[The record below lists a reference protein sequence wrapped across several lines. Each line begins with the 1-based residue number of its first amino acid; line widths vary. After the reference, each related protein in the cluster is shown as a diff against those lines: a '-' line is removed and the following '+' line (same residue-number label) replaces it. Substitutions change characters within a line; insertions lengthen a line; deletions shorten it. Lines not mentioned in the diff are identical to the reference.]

1 MLVTNFLS
9 SLISSE
15 DCVIVCVVMH
25 DRHQGLANNHNDEIN
40 NREYLLYAINPT
52 ARMEAHFASYED
64 FSSSLM
70 LLPFIDDSAI
80 GAKVCSHNP
89 PTPGNIDLEDVPLS
103 DDEVVIPDD
112 KQSKDTV
119 EDESS
124 DSILPEISEIVEEI
138 VVAVERGETDTD
150 SKEIS
155 KEDQSDEKAEPST
168 PKEAD
173 NTVKIPEDYV
183 LTKMKTSDNESE
195 IEELEHREFTE
206 LLTLLREA
214 SYPLSLV
221 FLPPNEI
228 VNVADSSREYGS
240 DDEEIEDPQSSDDDA
255 ENDSA
260 KANNPSV
267 DEAAKYAKHAAS
279 ELRGRLGRW
288 GSVAAIR
295 ASAAAAAEVAATR
308 ASAAA
313 EVAATRASQAASA
326 VQELREGRSKEEE
339 KKNQTDD
346 NDASTSEWLPK
357 VEPIS
362 DEETM
367 DSSSKN
373 SATLTCGGDNEDSE
387 SSNDQLT
394 PSNSQDDNEEQIEQG
409 SPGSCDNNDGS
420 EKADV
425 ETSSLASLRLK
436 QLETQLAEVHS
447 RLEVKNKALN
457 KLQQKLDASM
467 NERKKIEKESRQ
479 TKKDLEA
486 KNSKHDKTIATL
498 TEEVQIITKAL
509 TECEAELEE
518 RNKKIDNMV
527 AGNRDKALEHDKAIK
542 ALNNELS
549 VCKAAIEARDS
560 KVEALTESMTEL
572 KTKLAAQAEELSAV
586 ESLRNDL
593 TQTKTQSSTA
603 VQVIEKMKK
612 EESEF
617 QNELKEAK
625 GIVDELSKKYTVA
638 KAAATKSNTEAEK
651 IKADYRRLKMERNSL
666 KNKAESLQKEMNQ
679 IAKKSKNNQVDSAA
693 FDKLQQELQ
702 QLRLEHT
709 ELQRD
714 LDTERTEKRDL
725 KAALNASRL
734 AHQNPIINYQP
745 TAESE
750 GSPRTEEL
758 ERIISEMTEY
768 SSAQALQIETLRQIN
783 AALTEDIT
791 NTGSGDK

>member
-1 MLVTNFLS
+1 
-9 SLISSE
+9 
-15 DCVIVCVVMH
+15 
-25 DRHQGLANNHNDEIN
+25 
-40 NREYLLYAINPT
+40 
-52 ARMEAHFASYED
+52 MEAHFASYEE

-89 PTPGNIDLEDVPLS
+89 PTPEKNDLEDVSLS
-103 DDEVVIPDD
+103 DDEVVIPYD

-124 DSILPEISEIVEEI
+124 KSILPEISEIVEEI
-138 VVAVERGETDTD
+138 VVAVETGETDTD

-155 KEDQSDEKAEPST
+155 KEEDQPDENAKPST

-183 LTKMKTSDNESE
+183 LTKMKTNDNEIE

-240 DDEEIEDPQSSDDDA
+240 DDEEIADSQSSDDDA

-267 DEAAKYAKHAAS
+267 DEAAKYAKQAAS

-295 ASAAAAAEVAATR
+295 ASAA
-308 ASAAA
+308 AAA

-373 SATLTCGGDNEDSE
+373 SATLTCCGDNEDSE

-394 PSNSQDDNEEQIEQG
+394 PSNSQDDNEEQIEQV

-436 QLETQLAEVHS
+436 QLETQLAEVNS

-638 KAAATKSNTEAEK
+638 KAAATKSTTEADK

-714 LDTERTEKRDL
+714 IDTERTEKRDL

-750 GSPRTEEL
+750 GSPRAEEL

-791 NTGSGDK
+791 NTGSDHK

>member
-1 MLVTNFLS
+1 MLWPCPTT
-9 SLISSE
+9 SLLKVE
-15 DCVIVCVVMH
+15 RELKIV
-25 DRHQGLANNHNDEIN
+25 
-40 NREYLLYAINPT
+40 LLTPNPTT
-52 ARMEAHFASYED
+52 ARMEAHFASYEE

-70 LLPFIDDSAI
+70 LLPFIDHSAT
-80 GAKVCSHNP
+80 GAKVCSH
-89 PTPGNIDLEDVPLS
+89 TPLPKHRSLGVPKETASPADKEISKKIVEKNEPNENIS
-103 DDEVVIPDD
+103 
-112 KQSKDTV
+112 
-119 EDESS
+119 
-124 DSILPEISEIVEEI
+124 PEISNIVEEI
-138 VVAVERGETDTD
+138 IVAVEGGTNTDQPD
-150 SKEIS
+150 EEKVSSEICEHKEGV
-155 KEDQSDEKAEPST
+155 DAPDEKSEELAANTDADSST

-173 NTVKIPEDYV
+173 DIIQIPENYV
-183 LTKMKTSDNESE
+183 LTKMKTSDNEIE
-195 IEELEHREFTE
+195 VEELEHREFTE

-228 VNVADSSREYGS
+228 TSMADSSREYYES
-240 DDEEIEDPQSSDDDA
+240 DHEEMEDSQSSDDDA

-267 DEAAKYAKHAAS
+267 DEAAKYAKLAAS

-313 EVAATRASQAASA
+313 EVAATRASKAASA
-326 VQELREGRSKEEE
+326 VQELRESMNKEEE
-339 KKNQTDD
+339 KKTQTDG
-346 NDASTSEWLPK
+346 NDASTSEYLPK

-362 DEETM
+362 DEETL
-367 DSSSKN
+367 DSSSV
-373 SATLTCGGDNEDSE
+373 TCVGESGDNEDSE
-387 SSNDQLT
+387 TSNDELT
-394 PSNSQDDNEEQIEQG
+394 PNTSQDDNEEQKEEG
-409 SPGSCDNNDGS
+409 SSGSCDNNDVSGKS
-420 EKADV
+420 DV

-436 QLETQLAEVHS
+436 QLETQLAEAHS
-447 RLEVKNKALN
+447 RLEAKNTALN
-457 KLQQKLDASM
+457 KLQKKLDASM
-467 NERKKIEKESRQ
+467 NERKKVEKESRQ

-486 KNSKHDKTIATL
+486 KNRKHEKTIATL

-518 RNKKIDNMV
+518 RNKKIDNLV
-527 AGNRDKALEHDKAIK
+527 AGNRDKALEHDKAVK

-560 KVEALTESMTEL
+560 KVEALRESMTEL
-572 KTKLAAQAEELSAV
+572 NAKLAAQAQELSAV

-593 TQTKTQSSTA
+593 TQSKTQSSTA
-603 VQVIEKMKK
+603 VQVIEKMKR

-625 GIVDELSKKYTVA
+625 GIVDELSKKYNAA
-638 KAAATKSNTEAEK
+638 KASAAKSTTEADK

-666 KNKAESLQKEMNQ
+666 KTKAESLQKEMNQ
-679 IAKKSKNNQVDSAA
+679 IAKKSKNNQVDSEA
-693 FDKLQQELQ
+693 FDKLQHELQ
-702 QLRLEHT
+702 QLRLEHI
-709 ELQRD
+709 ELQRN
-714 LDTERTEKRDL
+714 LDTEKIEKRDL
-725 KAALNASRL
+725 RAELNASRL

-745 TAESE
+745 TVETD
-750 GSPRTEEL
+750 GSPRIEEL

-783 AALTEDIT
+783 AALTEDIS
-791 NTGSGDK
+791 NTSLGSHT